1 MATYRNLNEKQRKFC
16 ELYVSNGYK
25 QGEAYL
31 EAYGL
36 TDMDSARAGACRIL
50 KNQKIREYIT
60 QLQKEAFE
68 AQCINAERVA
78 TKLAEIAFAQKDD
91 QYYTAPNQLKALD
104 LLQKQLGLQNQKIEM
119 PSQDININIVQENT
133 DETSTD

>member
-31 EAYGL
+31 EAYDL

-78 TKLAEIAFAQKDD
+78 TKLAEVAFADKND
-91 QYYTAPNQLKALD
+91 QYYTPSNQLKALD

-119 PSQDININIVQENT
+119 SSQDININIVQENT

>member
-1 MATYRNLNEKQRKFC
+1 MPTYRNLNEKQRKFC

-119 PSQDININIVQENT
+119 SSQDININIVQENT

>member
-36 TDMDSARAGACRIL
+36 TDIDSARAGACRIL

-119 PSQDININIVQENT
+119 SSHDININIVQENT

>member
-1 MATYRNLNEKQRKFC
+1 MATYRNINEKQRKFC

-119 PSQDININIVQENT
+119 SSQDININIVQENT

>member
-31 EAYGL
+31 EAYDL

-78 TKLAEIAFAQKDD
+78 TKLAEIAFADKSD

-119 PSQDININIVQENT
+119 SSQDININIVQENT

>member
-119 PSQDININIVQENT
+119 SSQDININIVQENI

>member
-36 TDMDSARAGACRIL
+36 TDMDSARVSACRML

-119 PSQDININIVQENT
+119 SSQDININIVQENT

>member
-36 TDMDSARAGACRIL
+36 TDIDSARAGACRIL

-78 TKLAEIAFAQKDD
+78 TKLAEIAFADKSD

-119 PSQDININIVQENT
+119 SSQDININIVQENT

>member
-1 MATYRNLNEKQRKFC
+1 MPNYRNLNEKQRKFC

-119 PSQDININIVQENT
+119 SSQDININIVQENT

>member
-1 MATYRNLNEKQRKFC
+1 MPNYRNLNEKQRKFC

-119 PSQDININIVQENT
+119 SSQDINNNIVQENT

>member
-36 TDMDSARAGACRIL
+36 TDIDSARAGACRIL

-68 AQCINAERVA
+68 AQCITAERVA
-78 TKLAEIAFAQKDD
+78 TKLAEIAFADKSD

-119 PSQDININIVQENT
+119 SSQDININIVQENT

>member
-36 TDMDSARAGACRIL
+36 TDMDSARASA
-50 KNQKIREYIT
+50 
-60 QLQKEAFE
+60 
-68 AQCINAERVA
+68 
-78 TKLAEIAFAQKDD
+78 
-91 QYYTAPNQLKALD
+91 
-104 LLQKQLGLQNQKIEM
+104 
-119 PSQDININIVQENT
+119 
-133 DETSTD
+133 

>member
-36 TDMDSARAGACRIL
+36 TDMDSARVSACRML

-119 PSQDININIVQENT
+119 SSQDININIIQENT

>member
-31 EAYGL
+31 EAYDL

-78 TKLAEIAFAQKDD
+78 TKLAEIAFADKSD

-104 LLQKQLGLQNQKIEM
+104 LLQKQLGLQNQKLEM
-119 PSQDININIVQENT
+119 SSQDININIVQENT

>member
-31 EAYGL
+31 EAYDL
-36 TDMDSARAGACRIL
+36 TDIDSARAGACRIL
-50 KNQKIREYIT
+50 KNQKIREYIA

-119 PSQDININIVQENT
+119 SSQDININIVQENT

>member
-36 TDMDSARAGACRIL
+36 TDIDSARAGACRIL

-119 PSQDININIVQENT
+119 SSQDININIVQENT

>member
-1 MATYRNLNEKQRKFC
+1 MATYRNLNEKQRRFC

-31 EAYGL
+31 EAYDL

-119 PSQDININIVQENT
+119 SSQDININIVQENT

>member
-16 ELYVSNGYK
+16 ELYVSNGYQ

-119 PSQDININIVQENT
+119 SSQDININIVQENT

>member
-31 EAYGL
+31 EAYDL

-78 TKLAEIAFAQKDD
+78 TKLAEIAFADKSD

-104 LLQKQLGLQNQKIEM
+104 LLQKQLGLQNSKIEVNGEQKII
-119 PSQDININIVQENT
+119 INIGE
-133 DETSTD
+133 DEDEGSTD

>member
-1 MATYRNLNEKQRKFC
+1 MPNYRNLNEKQRRFC

-25 QGEAYL
+25 QTEAYQ

-36 TDMDSARAGACRIL
+36 DSKDSAKVNASRIL

-60 QLQKEAFE
+60 QLQKEAFK

-119 PSQDININIVQENT
+119 SSQDININIVQENT

>member
-1 MATYRNLNEKQRKFC
+1 MPNYRNLNEKQRRFC

-25 QGEAYL
+25 QTEAYQ

-36 TDMDSARAGACRIL
+36 DNRESIRARSIRLL
-50 KNQKIREYIT
+50 KKDRVRQYIKE
-60 QLQKEAFE
+60 LQKEAFE
-68 AQCINAERVA
+68 AQCIKAERVA

-119 PSQDININIVQENT
+119 SSQDININIVQENT

>member
-1 MATYRNLNEKQRKFC
+1 MPNYRNLNEKQRRFC

-78 TKLAEIAFAQKDD
+78 TKLAEIAFADKSD

-119 PSQDININIVQENT
+119 SSQDININIVQENT

>member
-1 MATYRNLNEKQRKFC
+1 MATYRNLNEKQRRFC

-25 QGEAYL
+25 QTEAYQ

-36 TDMDSARAGACRIL
+36 DNRESIWASSSRLL
-50 KNQKIREYIT
+50 KNDRVREYIKE
-60 QLQKEAFE
+60 LQKEAFE

-104 LLQKQLGLQNQKIEM
+104 LLQKQLGLQNSKIEVNGEQKII
-119 PSQDININIVQENT
+119 INIGE
-133 DETSTD
+133 DEDEGSTD

>member
-1 MATYRNLNEKQRKFC
+1 MPNYRNLNEKQRRFC

-25 QGEAYL
+25 QTEAYQ

-36 TDMDSARAGACRIL
+36 DSKDSAKVNASRIL
-50 KNQKIREYIT
+50 KNEKVREYIT

-78 TKLAEIAFAQKDD
+78 TKLAEIAFADKSD

-104 LLQKQLGLQNQKIEM
+104 LLQKQLGLQNSKIEVNGEQKII
-119 PSQDININIVQENT
+119 INIGE
-133 DETSTD
+133 DEDEGSTD

>member
-25 QGEAYL
+25 QTEAYQ

-36 TDMDSARAGACRIL
+36 DSKDSAKVNASRIL
-50 KNQKIREYIT
+50 KNEKVREYIT

-78 TKLAEIAFAQKDD
+78 TKLAEIAFADKSD

-119 PSQDININIVQENT
+119 SSQDININIVQENT

>member
-1 MATYRNLNEKQRKFC
+1 MATYRNLNEKQIKFC

-119 PSQDININIVQENT
+119 SSQDININIVQENT

>member
-31 EAYGL
+31 EAYDL

-78 TKLAEIAFAQKDD
+78 TKLAEIAFADKSD

-119 PSQDININIVQENT
+119 SSQDINFNIVQENT
-133 DETSTD
+133 DETSTE

>member
-1 MATYRNLNEKQRKFC
+1 MATYRNLNEKQRRFC

-25 QGEAYL
+25 QTEAYQ

-36 TDMDSARAGACRIL
+36 DNRDSAIVNASRIL
-50 KNQKIREYIT
+50 KNEKVREYIR

-78 TKLAEIAFAQKDD
+78 TKLAEVAFADKDD
-91 QYYTAPNQLKALD
+91 QYYTPSNQLKALD
-104 LLQKQLGLQNQKIEM
+104 LLQKQLGLQNSKIEVNGEQKII
-119 PSQDININIVQENT
+119 INIGE
-133 DETSTD
+133 DEDEGSTD

>member
-78 TKLAEIAFAQKDD
+78 TKLAEIAFADKSD

-119 PSQDININIVQENT
+119 SSQDININIVQENT

>member
-31 EAYGL
+31 EAYDL

-119 PSQDININIVQENT
+119 SSQDININIVQENT

>member
-1 MATYRNLNEKQRKFC
+1 MATYRNLNEKQRRFC

-25 QGEAYL
+25 QTEAYQ

-36 TDMDSARAGACRIL
+36 DNRESIWASSSRLL
-50 KNQKIREYIT
+50 KNDRVREYIKE
-60 QLQKEAFE
+60 LQKEAFE

-78 TKLAEIAFAQKDD
+78 TKLAEIAFADKSD

-104 LLQKQLGLQNQKIEM
+104 LLQKQLGLQNSKIEVNGEQKII
-119 PSQDININIVQENT
+119 INIGE
-133 DETSTD
+133 DEDEGSTD

>member
-119 PSQDININIVQENT
+119 SSQDININIVQENT
-133 DETSTD
+133 DETSTN

>member
-1 MATYRNLNEKQRKFC
+1 MATYRNLNEKQRRFC

-119 PSQDININIVQENT
+119 SSQDININIVQENT

>member
-50 KNQKIREYIT
+50 KNQKIREYIKE
-60 QLQKEAFE
+60 LQKEAFE

-78 TKLAEIAFAQKDD
+78 TKLAEIAFADKSD

-119 PSQDININIVQENT
+119 SSQDININIVQENT

>member
-1 MATYRNLNEKQRKFC
+1 MATYRNLNEKQRRFC

-31 EAYGL
+31 EAYDL

-78 TKLAEIAFAQKDD
+78 TKLAEIAFADKSD

-119 PSQDININIVQENT
+119 SSQDININIVQENT

>member
-1 MATYRNLNEKQRKFC
+1 MPNYRNLNEKQRRFC

-31 EAYGL
+31 EAYDL

-78 TKLAEIAFAQKDD
+78 TKLAEIAFADKSD

-119 PSQDININIVQENT
+119 SSQDININIVQENT

>member
-31 EAYGL
+31 EAYDL
-36 TDMDSARAGACRIL
+36 TDIDSARAGACRIL

-119 PSQDININIVQENT
+119 SSQDININIVQENT

>member
-1 MATYRNLNEKQRKFC
+1 MATYRNLNEKQRRFC

-36 TDMDSARAGACRIL
+36 TDMDSARASACRML

-119 PSQDININIVQENT
+119 SSQDININIVQENT

>member
-119 PSQDININIVQENT
+119 SSQDININIVQENT